1 MKKKTRVLIISYTA
15 ALVAALAVGLIA
27 CRTDANRSQTAMDA
41 NYRHAYGEVLNAVQ
55 ELDSSL
61 QKSLYATTAA
71 MECTV
76 CTDIYSNAQTAEMA
90 LGFGA
95 DDMDGTIDDST
106 KIYSMAGA
114 EEKPRLTVDDM
125 RAMAASAGL
134 RAVERDTFYNEIV
147 R

>member
-1 MKKKTRVLIISYTA
+1 MRD
-15 ALVAALAVGLIA
+15 G
-27 CRTDANRSQTAMDA
+27 
-41 NYRHAYGEVLNAVQ
+41 
-55 ELDSSL
+55 
-61 QKSLYATTAA
+61 
-71 MECTV
+71 
-76 CTDIYSNAQTAEMA
+76 TAEMA